1 MLEIILQTDENEPS
15 FMDIKENLKNWLI
28 PKAIKVREE
37 YKLKAVATIV
47 ASVNEILF
55 CLSTPETRYNSI

>member
-1 MLEIILQTDENEPS
+1 MNL
-15 FMDIKENLKNWLI
+15 KENIKKWLI
-28 PKAIKVREE
+28 PKAIKIREE

-55 CLSTPETRYNSI
+55 CLNTPEIRYNSEMTTKFA